1 MGSNIYENL
10 EVTKGNTLKGA
21 QGVTVLIASLG
32 INKDSFYLPSMH
44 GEYPM
49 VVFPHA
55 FQTFQDSYKWSW

>member
-1 MGSNIYENL
+1 MGSKIYENL
-10 EVTKGNTLKGA
+10 EVTKGNTLKS
-21 QGVTVLIASLG
+21 VTVLIASLG

-55 FQTFQDSYKWSW
+55 FQTFQDSYK

>member
-32 INKDSFYLPSMH
+32 MNKDSFYLPSMH

-55 FQTFQDSYKWSW
+55 FQTFQDSYKWN

>member
-10 EVTKGNTLKGA
+10 KVIRGNTLKGA
-21 QGVTVLIASLG
+21 LHVTVLIASLG
-32 INKDSFYLPSMH
+32 INKDSYYVPSMH

-55 FQTFQDSYKWSW
+55 FQTFQDSYK

>member
-1 MGSNIYENL
+1 MKNL
-10 EVTKGNTLKGA
+10 EVTKGNTLKS
-21 QGVTVLIASLG
+21 VTVLIASLG

-55 FQTFQDSYKWSW
+55 FQTFQDSYK